1 MNSYL
6 FTPFIKTEYGTS
18 KTRMDRSH
26 VGARHGSCRW
36 SLRTHYRL
44 LGIILGETRHGAAKC
59 TQGNKTTR
67 YIILL
72 LINFLKSGCAPA
84 ITTEGHV
91 AWQEPGALAFGCL
104 WQPFLTQPG
113 QGTLASSAATCLFL
127 RSQVCILKYLPSRHF
142 VLYSLSHICMCN
154 VLSETECNTTVVPGQ
169 A

>member
-36 SLRTHYRL
+36 PLRTHYRL

-72 LINFLKSGCAPA
+72 LINFLKSGCAPV

-113 QGTLASSAATCLFL
+113 HTCLIS
-127 RSQVCILKYLPSRHF
+127 RHVSISQVSSLHSHIPTIQTFCTLL
-142 VLYSLSHICMCN
+142 SLSYLYVQCVI
-154 VLSETECNTTVVPGQ
+154 
-169 A
+169 